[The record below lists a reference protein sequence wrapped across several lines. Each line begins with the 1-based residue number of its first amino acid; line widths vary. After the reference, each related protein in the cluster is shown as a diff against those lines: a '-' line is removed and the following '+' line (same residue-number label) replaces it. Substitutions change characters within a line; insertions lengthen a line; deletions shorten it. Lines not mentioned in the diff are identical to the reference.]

1 MALTGRFNFRKTL
14 TGKIV
19 LQLEEDVKAF
29 WAVSRKRPTRR
40 RWRDANVFDL
50 AKPELRALIDLR
62 MRPVY
67 PRSNGLQERP
77 ASSLIDDVAAQ
88 APPPAEEVQ
97 EGRIAMH

>member
-29 WAVSRKRPTRR
+29 WAASRKSPTRR
-40 RWRDANVFDL
+40 RWRDADVFDL
-50 AKPELRALIDLR
+50 AKPELRPLIDLR
-62 MRPVY
+62 MRPAC
-67 PRSNGLQERP
+67 SP
-77 ASSLIDDVAAQ
+77 ASGSRERSVSKAVDDVAAQ
-88 APPPAEEVQ
+88 APLPAGEAQ